1 MAKNNRTIE
10 EGFASLQDILTQ
22 MENSDVTLEQSFKLY
37 NDGIGIVKELN
48 EKLLEVE
55 GKLQVIN
62 E

>member
-10 EGFASLQDILTQ
+10 DGFASLQDILTQ

-37 NDGIGIVKELN
+37 NDGIDIVKELN

>member
-22 MENSDVTLEQSFKLY
+22 MENSDVTLEQSFKLD